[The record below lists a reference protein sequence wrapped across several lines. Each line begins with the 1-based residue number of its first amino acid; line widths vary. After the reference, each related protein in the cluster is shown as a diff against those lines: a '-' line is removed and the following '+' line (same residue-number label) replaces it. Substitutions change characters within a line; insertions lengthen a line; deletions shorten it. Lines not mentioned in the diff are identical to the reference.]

1 MMKSKNYALA
11 TLSERPQKSFVLR
24 VGTLSLLP
32 TSLPLALVLLRA
44 LPSPLLL
51 VLPPLALL
59 LPPPLA
65 LLVLVLLGP
74 LVLGLGLVKLGKGL
88 ALLA

>member
-32 TSLPLALVLLRA
+32 TSCSQVLVLLRA

-51 VLPPLALL
+51 VLPLLALL

-65 LLVLVLLGP
+65 LLVLVLRGLLVP
-74 LVLGLGLVKLGKGL
+74 VLGLAKLGKGL